1 MYHRTL
7 RKNIEQ
13 HSNTIWNDFPHV
25 WISVINMV
33 QNAILLK
40 VIHRFNVPMKTL
52 TTFLTE
58 TARNAKIHIKSKRPQ
73 RAKVI
78 QNSRATSDLKLY
90 ASHSNK
96 TNMILAGKKKTDVY
110 TNRI

>member
-7 RKNIEQ
+7 KKNIEQ

-40 VIHRFNVPMKTL
+40 VIHRFKVPMKAL

-58 TARNAKIHIKSKRPQ
+58 TTRKAKIHIKSKRPQ

-78 QNSRATSDLKLY
+78 QNRRAASDLKLY

-96 TNMILAGKKKTDVY
+96 TNMILAGKKNQTC
-110 TNRI
+110 TPI